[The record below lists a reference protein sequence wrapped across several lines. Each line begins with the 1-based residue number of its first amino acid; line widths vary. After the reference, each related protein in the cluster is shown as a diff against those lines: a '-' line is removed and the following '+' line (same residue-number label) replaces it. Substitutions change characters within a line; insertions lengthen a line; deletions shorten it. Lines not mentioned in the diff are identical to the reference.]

1 MPKMIGLIN
10 DGKSIIN
17 KDFLE
22 DELNSKV
29 PITRKVNG
37 QSLDKDIEITAE
49 VETIP
54 NDEIDRIC
62 DQILGDFVT
71 QTQIDMLYNNLMN
84 PVLPVEGVEF

>member
-10 DGKSIIN
+10 DDKSIIN
-17 KDFLE
+17 KEFLE
-22 DELNSKV
+22 NELNNKV

-62 DQILGDFVT
+62 DQILGDFIT
-71 QTQIDMLYNNLMN
+71 QTQIDMLYNNLVN
-84 PVLPVEGVEF
+84 PILPVEGVEF

>member
-10 DGKSIIN
+10 DDKSIIN
-17 KDFLE
+17 KEFLE
-22 DELNSKV
+22 GELNNKV

-71 QTQIDMLYNNLMN
+71 QTQIDMLYNNLVN
-84 PVLPVEGVEF
+84 PILPVEGVEF

>member
-17 KDFLE
+17 KEFLE

-62 DQILGDFVT
+62 NQILGDFVT
-71 QTQIDMLYNNLMN
+71 QTQIDMLYSNLIN
-84 PVLPVEGVEF
+84 PILSIEGVKF

>member
-1 MPKMIGLIN
+1 MPKMIGFIN
-10 DGKSIIN
+10 DDKSIIN
-17 KDFLE
+17 KKFLE
-22 DELNSKV
+22 GELNNKV

-71 QTQIDMLYNNLMN
+71 QTQIDMLYNNLVN
-84 PVLPVEGVEF
+84 PILPVEGVEF

>member
-10 DGKSIIN
+10 DDKSIIN
-17 KDFLE
+17 KEFLE
-22 DELNSKV
+22 DELNNKV

-54 NDEIDRIC
+54 NDEIDTIC
-62 DQILGDFVT
+62 DQVLGDFVT

-84 PVLPVEGVEF
+84 PILSVEGVEF

>member
-1 MPKMIGLIN
+1 MPKMIGLVN
-10 DGKSIIN
+10 DDKSIIN
-17 KDFLE
+17 KEFLE
-22 DELNSKV
+22 DELNNKV

-71 QTQIDMLYNNLMN
+71 QTQIDMLYSNLIN
-84 PVLPVEGVEF
+84 PILSIEGVKF

>member
-1 MPKMIGLIN
+1 MPKMIGFIN
-10 DGKSIIN
+10 DEKSIIN
-17 KDFLE
+17 KEFLE
-22 DELNSKV
+22 GELNNKV

-84 PVLPVEGVEF
+84 PILPVEGVEF

>member
-1 MPKMIGLIN
+1 MPKMIGLVN
-10 DGKSIIN
+10 DGKSITN
-17 KDFLE
+17 KEFLE
-22 DELNSKV
+22 GELNNKV

-49 VETIP
+49 VETIS

-71 QTQIDMLYNNLMN
+71 QTQIDMLYNNLVN
-84 PVLPVEGVEF
+84 PILPVEGVEF

>member
-10 DGKSIIN
+10 DNKSIIN
-17 KDFLE
+17 KEFLE
-22 DELNSKV
+22 GELNNKV
-29 PITRKVNG
+29 PITRRVNG

-62 DQILGDFVT
+62 NQILGDFVT
-71 QTQIDMLYNNLMN
+71 QTQIDMLYNNLVN
-84 PVLPVEGVEF
+84 PILPVEGVEF

>member
-10 DGKSIIN
+10 DDKSIIN
-17 KDFLE
+17 KEFLE
-22 DELNSKV
+22 GELDNKV

-49 VETIP
+49 VEAIP

-71 QTQIDMLYNNLMN
+71 QTQIDMLYNNLIN
-84 PVLPVEGVEF
+84 PTLSIDS

>member
-1 MPKMIGLIN
+1 MPKMIGLVN
-10 DGKSIIN
+10 DEKSIIN
-17 KDFLE
+17 KEFLE
-22 DELNSKV
+22 GELNNKV

-37 QSLDKDIEITAE
+37 QSLDKDIEIAAE